1 MADRTVRFM
10 VISRFEKACKD
21 NGFTKPTLNKN
32 REQWAADALLE
43 SYRLDEIQSAM
54 EYYMSVS
61 SRPSWSFFAGNID
74 KLLAA
79 QEMKK
84 QDDEFR
90 AEQRKKAQEWL
101 T

>member
-1 MADRTVRFM
+1 MRFM

-21 NGFTKPTLNKN
+21 AGFTKPTLNKT

-54 EYYMSVS
+54 EYYMGITSN
-61 SRPSWSFFAGNID
+61 PKWGWFANNID
-74 KLLAA
+74 RIISA
-79 QEMKK
+79 QDEVQK
-84 QDDEFR
+84 DLEFR
-90 AEQRKKAQEWL
+90 AEQRKKAAAWL